1 MSLSRA
7 STMFKSKEK
16 EKPMKGLKPVTKEQ
30 KGLKKLP
37 TKVRN
42 KMGYMKSGGKV
53 MKYNKGGM
61 VCPINGVAKKG
72 KTRGVTVVA

>member
-1 MSLSRA
+1 
-7 STMFKSKEK
+7 MFKSKEK
-16 EKPMKGLKPVTKEQ
+16 EKPMKGLKPVTKDQ

-42 KMGYMKSGGKV
+42 KMGYMKSGGRV
-53 MKYNKGGM
+53 MKYKKGGM
-61 VCPINGVAKKG
+61 VCPINGMAKKG

>member
-16 EKPMKGLKPVTKEQ
+16 EKPMKGLKPVAKDQ

-37 TKVRN
+37 EKVRN

-53 MKYNKGGM
+53 MRYRKGGM
-61 VCPINGVAKKG
+61 VCPINGMAKRGRTKG
-72 KTRGVTVVA
+72 TTVVA

>member
-1 MSLSRA
+1 
-7 STMFKSKEK
+7 MFKSKEK

-53 MKYNKGGM
+53 MKYKKGGM
-61 VCPINGVAKKG
+61 VCPINGMAKKG

>member
-16 EKPMKGLKPVTKEQ
+16 EKPMKGLKPVAKDQ

-42 KMGYMKSGGKV
+42 KMGYMKSGGRV
-53 MKYNKGGM
+53 MKYNNGGI
-61 VCPINGVAKKG
+61 VCPINGMAKRG